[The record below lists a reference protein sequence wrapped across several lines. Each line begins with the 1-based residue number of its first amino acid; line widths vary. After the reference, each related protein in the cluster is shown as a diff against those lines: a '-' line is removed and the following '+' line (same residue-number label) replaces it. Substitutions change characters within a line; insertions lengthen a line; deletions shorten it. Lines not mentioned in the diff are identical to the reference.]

1 MCDDIGCAV
10 CMSGGA
16 WLECAWFHFNAD
28 CSMATGCTT
37 VMLIYIA
44 ACFLV
49 TLAAL
54 LKHFCFVLTGF
65 NELLYAFPLFLP
77 EAHERTADTPGDL

>member
-1 MCDDIGCAV
+1 
-10 CMSGGA
+10 
-16 WLECAWFHFNAD
+16 
-28 CSMATGCTT
+28 
-37 VMLIYIA
+37 MLIYIA

-54 LKHFCFVLTGF
+54 LKLFCFVLTGF